1 MKGTGDGVLKL
12 SKLEHWGVQL
22 LAEGP
27 EPLAEM
33 FLLPH
38 AAAQHLNGNIADHN
52 HYSGSPSHIGS
63 ILENESMETHS
74 M

>member
-1 MKGTGDGVLKL
+1 M
-12 SKLEHWGVQL
+12 
-22 LAEGP
+22 LAEEP

-38 AAAQHLNGNIADHN
+38 AAAQHLHGNIADHN
-52 HYSGSPSHIGS
+52 CCSGSPSHIGS

>member
-22 LAEGP
+22 FAEGP

-52 HYSGSPSHIGS
+52 RYSGSPSHIGS

>member
-1 MKGTGDGVLKL
+1 MKGTGAGVLKL
-12 SKLEHWGVQL
+12 SELEHWGVQV
-22 LAEGP
+22 LAEEP

-38 AAAQHLNGNIADHN
+38 AAARHLHGNIADHN
-52 HYSGSPSHIGS
+52 CCSGSPSHIGS